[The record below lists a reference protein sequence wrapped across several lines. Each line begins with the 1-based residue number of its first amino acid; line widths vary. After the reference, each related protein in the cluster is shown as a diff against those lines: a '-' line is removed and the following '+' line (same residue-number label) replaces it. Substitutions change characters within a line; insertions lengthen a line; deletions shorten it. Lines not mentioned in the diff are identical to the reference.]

1 MNPYEVST
9 TGVVTRNGKIIKTCL
24 VAGYPSYTE
33 YINNKQRAVFVHRKV
48 AETYI
53 PNPLNKPCVN
63 HIDGNKLNNDVSNL
77 EWVTHKENLQH
88 ASKMGLL
95 DYQRTRKTKNN
106 VSARKLTMTQANE
119 IRSKYVSGSRTHGVR
134 ALGRE
139 YGITTTAIRDILKGK
154 TYTH

>member
-9 TGVVTRNGKIIKTCL
+9 TGAVTRNGKIIKTQLC
-24 VAGYPSYTE
+24 AGYPSYRE
-33 YINNKQRAVFVHRKV
+33 SINNKKCRVYVHRKV

-53 PNPLNKPCVN
+53 PNPKNKPCVN
-63 HIDGNKLNNDVSNL
+63 HLDGNKENNDVSNL

-106 VSARKLTMTQANE
+106 VSARKITMTQANE
-119 IRSKYVSGSRTHGVR
+119 IRSKYVPGSRAHGVR

-139 YGITTTAIRDILKGK
+139 YGVTTTAIRDILKGK